1 MKIVIYYPFLLLLLL
16 TSCKD
21 NSISMGT
28 VEFYP
33 SFLWVESDLTPVIKT
48 FDFDFSEDAQAD
60 KESFA
65 EFQFVDNNGVP
76 ISTEVM
82 QISINGNTLKDN
94 KLRINSN
101 ETSGKIVFSFSKD
114 APTGKYQ
121 GYLRLI
127 NHNLDRLDSQSLK
140 QGDKIDAFQWT
151 LYYEK
156 RMNPLAKCLM
166 WTFFLTGLLLMLW
179 FLFLKQF
186 LFPRIRLSRMEL
198 SSKKGYYMNK
208 RINGS
213 RMVVVTN
220 NYKPQS
226 RLSKVFT
233 GKITYIKD
241 DIWTSSWELTPKG
254 RKKAAIINLHGKYMI
269 SPVTREIA
277 NYGTYQLDNLATKE
291 SITIKIL

>member
-82 QISINGNTLKDN
+82 QISMNGNTLKDN

-156 RMNPLAKCLM
+156 RMNPLAVTLLWSVICICLS
-166 WTFFLTGLLLMLW
+166 LMIW
-179 FLFLKQF
+179 FLFIKRI
-186 LFPRIRLSRMEL
+186 LFPRICLSRLEL
-198 SSKKGYYMNK
+198 SANDGYYVNNK
-208 RINGS
+208 INGN
-213 RMVVVTN
+213 RRIVVTN
-220 NYKPQS
+220 KYKPQGLLN
-226 RLSKVFT
+226 RLFT
-233 GKITYIKD
+233 GQIVYIID
-241 DIWTSSWELTPKG
+241 DRWISPWVILPKG
-254 RKKAAIINLHGKYMI
+254 KKKAAKIVLHGKYTI
-269 SPVTREIA
+269 DPITSELV
-277 NYGTYQLDNLATKE
+277 NYGVYKLTNIETKE
-291 SITIKIL
+291 STTIKIL